1 MRNERDLAKA
11 KSTNKYSIATYHQLQ
26 AQALENYLKHCCASY
41 FFTRAVSY
49 SNIEIYYGS
58 GGKKI
63 IAKTLQD
70 ILLPPVL
77 VPEVSMRLV
86 REDLESPVE
95 TEEDCDCTISLA

>member
-1 MRNERDLAKA
+1 
-11 KSTNKYSIATYHQLQ
+11 
-26 AQALENYLKHCCASY
+26 
-41 FFTRAVSY
+41 
-49 SNIEIYYGS
+49 YYGS

-70 ILLPPVL
+70 ILLVHEIDAANEHIKPMDTL
-77 VPEVSMRLV
+77 EYIASQVSMRLV